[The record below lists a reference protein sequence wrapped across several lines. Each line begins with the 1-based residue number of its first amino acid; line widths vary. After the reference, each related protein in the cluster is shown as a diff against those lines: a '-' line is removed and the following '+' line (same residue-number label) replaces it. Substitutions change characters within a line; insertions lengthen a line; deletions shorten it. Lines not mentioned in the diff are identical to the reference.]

1 MDFFTQGQKM
11 YSYYKLP
18 LVYSGK
24 PIVPG
29 PTDGYYGLIC
39 AEYGTLEIEDE
50 TGTHQFPVPSI
61 VFLRPGHTIRS
72 IRVST
77 CEVHCCVFRPEA
89 INTRLLGTPP
99 RDISEMPEYFFYGPF
114 ARIAEPGYYVHAL
127 NVSLYRT
134 IAYLGK
140 KLDEKLNTAQ
150 TDSWPCLSRS
160 YFLELLILLERS
172 LHEKSFSPD
181 SKGTDSNPL
190 KPILEYIHTHYNA
203 DLSLDSI
210 ASRFATNRTTL
221 NKRFNEICGM
231 STMAYINTV
240 RLDVAST
247 LLRDTTLSIA
257 EITERTGFMDESY
270 FARVFRK
277 KIGTAPGTYR
287 KSCPNPY
294 HG

>member
-1 MDFFTQGQKM
+1 MDLYTLGQKFYPHFKM
-11 YSYYKLP
+11 P

-29 PTDGYYGLIC
+29 STDGYYGLFC
-39 AEYGTLEIEDE
+39 VENGSLAIEDE
-50 TGTHQFPVPSI
+50 TGTHHFPVPSI

-72 IRVST
+72 IST
-77 CEVHCCVFRPEA
+77 TEGEIQCCVFRPEA
-89 INTRLLGTPP
+89 INTTLVNAQP
-99 RDISEMPEYFFYGPF
+99 RDLGEMPEVFFYGPF
-114 ARIAEPGYYVHAL
+114 AAIAEPGYYVHEL
-127 NVSLYRT
+127 NASLYRT

-140 KLDEKLNTAQ
+140 KLDENLNTAQ

-172 LHEKSFSPD
+172 LHEKPLNPD
-181 SKGTDSNPL
+181 SKGADSNPL

-221 NKRFNEICGM
+221 NKHFNQICGM
-231 STMAYINTV
+231 SAMAYINTV

-247 LLRDTTLSIA
+247 LLRNTTLSIA

-277 KIGTAPGTYR
+277 KIGTAPGSYR

-294 HG
+294 S